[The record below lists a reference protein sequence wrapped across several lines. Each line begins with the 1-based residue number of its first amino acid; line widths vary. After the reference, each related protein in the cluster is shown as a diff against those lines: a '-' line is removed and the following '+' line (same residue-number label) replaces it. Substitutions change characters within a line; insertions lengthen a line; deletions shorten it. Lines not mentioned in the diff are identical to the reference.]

1 MTAIEFNYH
10 INTFSDRLKGFAVSL
25 TNNQEDA
32 KDLLQETMFR
42 AIKYREKYT
51 SETNLKA
58 WLYTIMKNIFI
69 NNYRRKS
76 KTRII
81 LDDSDENY
89 LLNQQE
95 SAQTSVI
102 SDLAHQDIQ
111 NLLDNLE
118 PSLREAFTRY
128 VEGYKYKEISDEL
141 GIPIGTVKSRIFS
154 ARKILMSQIEAL
166 NA

>member
-10 INTFSDRLKGFAVSL
+10 INMFNDKLKGFALSL

-32 KDLLQETMFR
+32 KDLLQETIFR
-42 AIKYREKYT
+42 AIKYRDKYT
-51 SETNLKA
+51 SKTNLKA
-58 WLYTIMKNIFI
+58 WLYTIMRNIFI
-69 NNYRRKS
+69 NNYRRNS

-81 LDDSDENY
+81 LDSSEEKY
-89 LLNQQE
+89 LRSQK
-95 SAQTSVI
+95 AATQTSII
-102 SDLAHQDIQ
+102 SNLAHQDI
-111 NLLDNLE
+111 LKLIEKLDS
-118 PSLREAFTRY
+118 SLREAFTRY